1 MQNQH
6 CGEAQ
11 RLKSLPS
18 RPSTSSGSPGEPTW
32 KVLLALLCLALTAL
46 LWFQGLAGSLDLPSV
61 SNDLELRQLELAALA
76 EGILPRPMAELLLG
90 EDPRERLATSLETR
104 ISGGPT
110 PAPAVERLEL
120 ALLRRGASPAEGDQP
135 IRDLVPMVAAE
146 RRPLLDALLGQ
157 QRISVERQ
165 QELLQAWHHH
175 PLVAQLSCEQLGG
188 PEPSCPAARRG
199 PLLLLQLLGI
209 QVLPTLLLLL
219 GAVLLIRELWLHFSG
234 RRASPPPL
242 VGPPLSLVDITLLI
256 AGGFVLIGE
265 VFLPQL
271 LHLPLQQLLQRLF
284 AEQPARVQ
292 GLQVL
297 ILYASLSP
305 APLLFLRHLLPLE
318 GRPADGWLQWR
329 WRPLLRPLREAVV
342 MVLMV
347 MPPVALSGWLIDT
360 LWSNPGGSNPM
371 LDLVLTG
378 SDPFALACFALTAI
392 VLAPLFEETLFR
404 GVLLPALGRRFGA
417 AVAVV
422 LSAAL
427 FAAAHLSLTELVPLF
442 LLGCGLGLLRLRSG
456 RLAASVLMHAL
467 WNGITFANLLLLA
480 A

>member
-1 MQNQH
+1 M
-6 CGEAQ
+6 
-11 RLKSLPS
+11 
-18 RPSTSSGSPGEPTW
+18 
-32 KVLLALLCLALTAL
+32 
-46 LWFQGLAGSLDLPSV
+46 LWFQGLAGSLELPSV

-76 EGILPRPMAELLLG
+76 EGTLPRPMAELLLG
-90 EDPRERLATSLETR
+90 EDPRERLATSLESR
-104 ISGGPT
+104 ISTGTT

-120 ALLRRGASPAEGDQP
+120 ALLRRRSAPAEGDQP
-135 IRDLVPMVAAE
+135 IRDLLPMVAAE

-157 QRISVERQ
+157 QRLSVGRQ
-165 QELLQAWHHH
+165 QDLLKSWNHH
-175 PLVAQLSCEQLGG
+175 PLLAQLSCEQLGG

-209 QVLPTLLLLL
+209 QVLPILLLLL
-219 GAVLLIRELWLHFSG
+219 GAVLLIRELWLQLSG
-234 RRASPPPL
+234 RRPSPPPL
-242 VGPPLSLVDITLLI
+242 VGPPLSMVDITLLI

-271 LHLPLQQLLQRLF
+271 LHQPLQQLLQRLF
-284 AEQPARVQ
+284 NDPARVQ

-305 APLLFLRHLLPLE
+305 APLLFLRHLLPVE
-318 GRPADGWLQWR
+318 GRPAEGWLQWR
-329 WRPLLRPLREAVV
+329 WRPLLRPLREAVA

-360 LWSNPGGSNPM
+360 LWRNPGGSNPM

-378 SDPFALACFALTAI
+378 SDPFALACFAVTAI

-404 GVLLPALGRRFGA
+404 GVLLPALGRRLGA
-417 AVAVV
+417 GAAVV